1 MSLRSLGAW
10 LGKCG
15 ALAAGGGDS
24 LSRTDGLLGPDP
36 SILFCFSYPGEVMG
50 VGGGKE
56 RVLDGILRP
65 GCVGPMP
72 MALQPETSWP
82 LTSLCYLLNK
92 PHLPPRCLQV
102 RKSLLW
108 KLLDV
113 VSIQASNEGHDIPI
127 NALQELSFK

>member
-10 LGKCG
+10 LGKCV

-24 LSRTDGLLGPDP
+24 LSRTDGL
-36 SILFCFSYPGEVMG
+36 M
-50 VGGGKE
+50 GGGKE
-56 RVLDGILRP
+56 GVLDGLLRP
-65 GCVGPMP
+65 GCVGPTP
-72 MALQPETSWP
+72 MALQPDTSWP

-108 KLLDV
+108 KLLHV

>member
-1 MSLRSLGAW
+1 MGTASPEPMACW
-10 LGKCG
+10 
-15 ALAAGGGDS
+15 AL
-24 LSRTDGLLGPDP
+24 DP
-36 SILFCFSYPGEVMG
+36 SILFCFSHPGEVMG

-56 RVLDGILRP
+56 GVLDGLLRL

-72 MALQPETSWP
+72 MPLQPDTSWP

-108 KLLDV
+108 KPLDAVSMQAVRGMIFLLMLCKNFSLND
-113 VSIQASNEGHDIPI
+113 
-127 NALQELSFK
+127 F